1 METLLVLITAWALV
15 ALAFR
20 SILRALLPDAEHR
33 GETRRP

>member
-1 METLLVLITAWALV
+1 METLLVLTAAWALM

-20 SILRALLPDAEHR
+20 SILRALLPDAEGR